1 MKKRNWSVSHC
12 VVLRHSIVTLHL
24 AAAILLCSACGS
36 TAVPDVPELQ
46 EPVAKNAAY
55 RPVEYGDI
63 GKVEILVG
71 KVVPTDYCHFYETN
85 VTVSEIAVKI
95 GDHVKT
101 GDVLAR
107 IDTAATEKEL
117 AELYS
122 SLEQENRIYEV
133 NCRIAE
139 AKQGQ
144 LIYRKQKVREKKNE
158 PEQDKTAQI
167 QPETDGT
174 EEAIQNTE
182 EGETEAMISEEPEGT
197 EPEMPEEEK
206 IKLEAGFEN
215 QIKVA
220 QENAYYDGLLHEYRV
235 KKLMK
240 MIDEKRA
247 ILTEGAIRARHDG
260 YVTYIKNIAA
270 NSGAGANE
278 NIVTVS
284 DLEDTYIELGTSVYD
299 YSYADYDE
307 KYLKYAEQ
315 DMEVTEIPYSTDE
328 LVLAKANG
336 YLLNVRLDCPQ
347 MGELNLGDN
356 YPVYY
361 KKDCISNV
369 LTVANDSIYS
379 EDGVRFVYVQ
389 SESGERERRD
399 IVVGASDSNYSEV
412 QSGLEEGEKVYY
424 ESTSSMPADYTP
436 YTVGLGD
443 IEIMNHSESYTKSG
457 ALGFPCISDY
467 EGTVVKIA
475 VEEGAEIKRG
485 DLLYVIDTGEG
496 KAALTEAKNRVD
508 RENSTY
514 EKTQKSYDKQIAELM
529 VLPERDIDT
538 EYEIQILNCEKE
550 LALINHE
557 YQAKELQQAQKS
569 IMQGNDGRGNI
580 SVYAQIAG
588 VVSKVSASPKETVA
602 KGEELL
608 SISAAANDMI
618 LVQRKPIEGMGN
630 DMGDIADVGET
641 ILMKSGEETY
651 TGTCVGITVNAKNN
665 ISRAYVYTDGDG
677 THLSYNSS
685 SGYSYPAFWVKMDDG
700 SFYQKNLKGMF
711 SFPLISMKDLIVLPS
726 SLVFEERKPESPNTV
741 YHYVWRIADDEL
753 IKQYVMIDNSLST
766 GSKKVI
772 LAGVKSGDLLA
783 AE

>member
-1 MKKRNWSVSHC
+1 MKKRHWSVPRC
-12 VVLRHSIVTLHL
+12 VALLYL
-24 AAAILLCSACGS
+24 AAAVQLSSGCGS
-36 TAVPDVPELQ
+36 TAAPEVPELL

-95 GDHVKT
+95 GDHVRA

-107 IDTAATEKEL
+107 IDTAAAEKEL

-122 SLEQENRIYEV
+122 SLEQENRTYEV

-139 AKQGQ
+139 AKLGQ

-158 PEQDKTAQI
+158 PEQDKTEQI
-167 QPETDGT
+167 QPEESDT
-174 EEAIQNTE
+174 EQETQNPE
-182 EGETEAMISEEPEGT
+182 EGETEAMASEVT
-197 EPEMPEEEK
+197 EPEMSEEEK
-206 IKLEAGFEN
+206 IKLEAGYEN
-215 QIKVA
+215 EIKVA
-220 QENAYYDGLLHEYRV
+220 QENTYYDGLLHEYRV
-235 KKLMK
+235 KKLMEA
-240 MIDEKRA
+240 IGEKRA
-247 ILTEGAIRARHDG
+247 ILVEGAIRARHDG

-284 DLEDTYIELGTSVYD
+284 DLEDTYIELGASVYD

-307 KYLKYAEQ
+307 KYLRYAEQ
-315 DMEVTEIPYSTDE
+315 DMEVTEVPYSTDE

-336 YLLNVRLDCPQ
+336 YSLNVRLNCPQ
-347 MGELNLGDN
+347 LGELNLGDN

-361 KKDCISNV
+361 KKGCVSNV

-379 EDGVRFVYVQ
+379 EDGVRFVYVR
-389 SESGERERRD
+389 SDTGERERRD

-424 ESTSSMPADYTP
+424 ESKASMPANYVP

-443 IEIMNHSESYTKSG
+443 IEIMNHTESYTMSG

-485 DLLYVIDTGEG
+485 DLLYVIDIGEG
-496 KAALTEAKNRVD
+496 RAALTEAQNRVD
-508 RENSTY
+508 RENSSY
-514 EKTQKSYDKQIAELM
+514 ERTQKSYDDQIAELIAI
-529 VLPERDIDT
+529 PDRDIDA
-538 EYEIQILNCEKE
+538 EYEIQILNFEKE

-557 YQAKELQQAQKS
+557 YRSKELQQAQTS
-569 IMQGNDGRGNI
+569 IMQGNDGTGNI
-580 SVYAQIAG
+580 SVYARIAG
-588 VVSKVSASPKETVA
+588 VVSKVSVSPGETVI
-602 KGEELL
+602 KGEELM
-608 SISAAANDMI
+608 SVSAATDDMI
-618 LVQRKPIEGMGN
+618 LVQMKPVEGMWT
-630 DMGDIADVGET
+630 DSADIADVGET
-641 ILMKSGEETY
+641 VSMKSGEETY
-651 TGTCVGITVNAKNN
+651 TGTCIGITVNAGNN
-665 ISRAYVYTDGDG
+665 MDRAYVYTDGNG

-685 SGYSYPAFWVKMDDG
+685 SGYQYPAFWVKMDDG
-700 SFYQKNLKGMF
+700 SFYQKKYKGMF

-726 SLVFEERKPESPNTV
+726 GLVFEERKQESPNTV
-741 YHYVWRIADDEL
+741 YHYVWRIVDGEL
-753 IKQYVMIDNSLST
+753 IKQYVMIDDNLST

-772 LAGVKSGDLLA
+772 LTGVKSGDLLA